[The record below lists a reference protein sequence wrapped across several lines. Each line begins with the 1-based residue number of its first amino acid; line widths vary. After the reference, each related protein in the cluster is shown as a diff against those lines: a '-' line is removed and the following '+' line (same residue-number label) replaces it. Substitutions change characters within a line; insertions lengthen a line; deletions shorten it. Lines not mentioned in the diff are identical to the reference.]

1 MRSIL
6 NDVRA
11 ARDRTSRWARRF
23 ATAIPM
29 LGLLLLLTACGS
41 GDDGQAQT
49 PGNGSA
55 QEAAAPD
62 RLVFVLQKQKDPEAL
77 REDAKRIGD
86 ALTARLGVPVE
97 VVVPGSYSASVQALV
112 SGQADVAYV
121 SSLPFL
127 LARRDG
133 GARLI
138 LAERRTDARGRART
152 EYDSLIVVRKDSD
165 LETIDD
171 LEANAG
177 DVTFCF
183 TSPTSTS
190 GFVFAMLRLV
200 REGVL
205 EPGQDPE
212 AVFKEVQY
220 GGGYTQALRQVV
232 DGRADACAVSF
243 YTLEGPRADVYLPK
257 EERDQ
262 LRVLARTPGVP
273 THIVCVR
280 GGLSTAWAER
290 VKEALLAM
298 SDESPELLSD
308 VYGTADFV
316 EVDEDEH
323 VAATIEGVGAAGV
336 PLEGLQ

>member
-1 MRSIL
+1 MHL
-6 NDVRA
+6 
-11 ARDRTSRWARRF
+11 RF
-23 ATAIPM
+23 FS
-29 LGLLLLLTACGS
+29 LCLVCLTIALVGCGETES
-41 GDDGQAQT
+41 NR
-49 PGNGSA
+49 NGSA
-55 QEAAAPD
+55 SPSAPLAGGDEDAPD

-77 REDAKRIGD
+77 REDADRIGEV
-86 ALTARLGVPVE
+86 LTDRLGVPVE
-97 VVVPGSYSASVQALV
+97 VVVPGNYSASVQALV

-133 GARLI
+133 DARLI
-138 LAERRTDARGRART
+138 LAERRTDATGQART
-152 EYDSLIVVRKDSD
+152 DYDSLIVVREDSD

-171 LEANAG
+171 LKANAG

-205 EPGQDPE
+205 EAGQEPDE
-212 AVFKEVQY
+212 VFEDVQY

-243 YTLEGPRADVYLPK
+243 YTIEGPRADVYLPA
-257 EERDQ
+257 EQREQ
-262 LRVLARTPGVP
+262 LRILARTPGVP

-280 GGLSTAWAER
+280 GGLSEAMATR

-298 SDESPELLSD
+298 ADESPELLSD

-316 EVDEDEH
+316 EVDENEH
-323 VAATIEGVGAAGV
+323 VAATIEGVEAAGV

>member
-1 MRSIL
+1 MRFGSFCL
-6 NDVRA
+6 PLVCLLA
-11 ARDRTSRWARRF
+11 AFAGCGDGVAPDGSPASTSQSA
-23 ATAIPM
+23 
-29 LGLLLLLTACGS
+29 
-41 GDDGQAQT
+41 GDAESD
-49 PGNGSA
+49 SL
-55 QEAAAPD
+55 D
-62 RLVFVLQKQKDPEAL
+62 RLVLVLQKQKDPKAL
-77 REDAKRIGD
+77 REDADRIGEV
-86 ALTARLGVPVE
+86 LTQRLDVPVE
-97 VVVPGSYSASVQALV
+97 VVIPGNYSASVQALV

-138 LAERRTDARGRART
+138 LAERRTDSRGEART
-152 EYDSLIVVRKDSD
+152 DYDSLIVVRKDSD
-165 LETIDD
+165 LKTIDD
-171 LEANAG
+171 LEANAE

-205 EPGQDPE
+205 EAGQDPE
-212 AVFKEVQY
+212 EVFEEVQF

-243 YTLEGPRADVYLPK
+243 YTIEGPRADVYLPA
-257 EERDQ
+257 EEREQ

-280 GGLSTAWAER
+280 GGLSEAMATR

-298 SDESPELLSD
+298 ANESPELLSD

-323 VAATIEGVGAAGV
+323 VAATIEAVEAAGV
-336 PLEGLQ
+336 PLERLQ